1 MPAPNATQEIKEIPV
16 KIVGGTHYGRY
27 SKISAEQTWNFIV
40 SDGFLV
46 PYAGYKN
53 ILELSPN
60 SEGRGIYSSF
70 RGNFMLVVIG
80 SLVYKVTT
88 MLNHFGETVFTGQ
101 QVGILATNT
110 GNVYIS
116 ENNNAQICITD
127 NSYVYLYQYVT
138 SPDGPLLSSQPG
150 GGITFPFQYP
160 GYVSFQNGRFIIA
173 SGQTTLWVL
182 SGFNDGTDWTT
193 APARVGSLQTKPD
206 FIQGAV
212 PLPGGGNNILVFGR
226 NVTELWQFVA
236 TNATFPYQRASTFN
250 VDYGCINPGSIASL
264 KDCLVWIGVNEQ
276 SGPVLM
282 VSKGNGIEQISTDGI
297 DYLLGNLSNPFN
309 CTGFLYQ
316 QDGHLLYQFTFP
328 DDNLTYAYDFET
340 KLFFSISDENLNYHI
355 ARQIV
360 YFNNTYYFV
369 SLNGGNVYEF
379 DTLFS
384 DAEYAP
390 DNIKPIPRIRI
401 TEPMRLPSQRYF
413 VVKSLGFTIEQGQ
426 QNIVTNNVVF
436 ENTDENLQTESMLNI
451 LTESGNVICTE
462 QPASETPIANYT
474 TSQSIV
480 YLSTSRD
487 GGVTFGNSLPKNMN
501 PTGMRKSRFIYQRL
515 GHANDITFQLR
526 FVGFERF
533 VCTDGIIE
541 YWE

>member
-1 MPAPNATQEIKEIPV
+1 MPAPNATQEIKEIPL

-27 SKISAEQTWNFIV
+27 AKISSEQTWNFIV

-53 ILELSPN
+53 ACTLSPTA
-60 SEGRGIYSSF
+60 EGRGIYSSY
-70 RGNFMLVVIG
+70 RGGFMLAVIG
-80 SLVYKVTT
+80 SLVFKVITT
-88 MLNHFGETVFTGQ
+88 TDIYGDIILSGTNI
-101 QVGILATNT
+101 GILATNT
-110 GNVYIS
+110 GNVYIA
-116 ENNNAQICITD
+116 ENNNGQICITD
-127 NSYVYLYQYVT
+127 NTYLYLYSYVT
-138 SPDGPLLSSQPG
+138 APNGPLTSSQPG
-150 GGITFPFQYP
+150 GTISFPFQAP
-160 GYVSFQNGRFIIA
+160 GYVTFQNGLFIVA
-173 SGQTTLWVL
+173 SGGTTLWVL
-182 SGFNDGTDWTT
+182 SAFNDGATWST
-193 APARVGSLQTKPD
+193 APEKVGSLQTKPD
-206 FIQGAV
+206 YVQAAV
-212 PLPGGGNNILVFGR
+212 PLPGGGNNLLVFGR
-226 NVTELWQFVA
+226 NVTELWQFIG
-236 TNATFPYQRASTFN
+236 TNALFPYQRASTFN
-250 VDYGCINPGSIASL
+250 IDYGCINPGSISSL
-264 KDCLVWIGVNEQ
+264 KDCIVWIGVNEQ

-390 DNIKPIPRIRI
+390 DDIKPIPRIRI

-426 QNIVTNNVVF
+426 PNIVTNNIGF
-436 ENTDENLQTESMLNI
+436 TNSDENLQTESMLNI
-451 LTESGNVICTE
+451 CCENGDPICVEVPSSQT
-462 QPASETPIANYT
+462 AVATYT

-487 GGVTFGNSLPKNMN
+487 GGVTYGNMLPKNMN
-501 PTGMRKSRFIYQRL
+501 PTGMRKSRFIFQRL